1 MRQFNNIY
9 CFWEEEIWNF
19 NKLEYILWPNFKM
32 ELKLLNLIH
41 WFIRKCFKC
50 EKFRV
55 TNGNKVRK
63 ISLVWH
69 IIHCPRQ
76 WTYWPYYFF
85 HQSPIVSNLMLHQC
99 IFKASSY
106 LVKIY
111 SFKLITWNQ
120 VKYHK
125 KIDFVHKS
133 IYLNYFLCLNKSF
146 KWIVTLVE
154 TGVLYD
160 VFFLLHLV

>member
-1 MRQFNNIY
+1 MYNLGSIKFVDSYKINFSLGFQSFLWCLITHRQIHHNFVLGHGRKIIKMRQFNNIY

-85 HQSPIVSNLMLHQC
+85 HQSPIRSNLMLH
-99 IFKASSY
+99 
-106 LVKIY
+106 
-111 SFKLITWNQ
+111 
-120 VKYHK
+120 
-125 KIDFVHKS
+125 
-133 IYLNYFLCLNKSF
+133 
-146 KWIVTLVE
+146 VTSM
-154 TGVLYD
+154 
-160 VFFLLHLV
+160 HI